1 MVPQPEPELVLG
13 DYSVL
18 LKHFHLVCLLL
29 AQLSEVD
36 SICLMSFSHFITELD
51 YLLSHSP

>member
-1 MVPQPEPELVLG
+1 MANEPELVLV
-13 DYSVL
+13 DCSVL

-29 AQLSEVD
+29 VQLSEVH
-36 SICLMSFSHFITELD
+36 SICLMRSHFITELY